1 MLLFEAQNTLTE
13 ETLEIEVSE
22 LALLQ
27 LVELLLTRAESVGHP
42 LDDIVEEALVLRRVP
57 LGRLISSTI
66 VMMPGMLGL
75 SVSSGRSRRTMRRE
89 HPCRLVAATTGTG
102 TDEVGSKLLESCVEL
117 ARYVIPE
124 ARLIL
129 LLLRVT
135 HDVA

>member
-42 LDDIVEEALVLRRVP
+42 LNDIVEEALILRRVP
-57 LGRLISSTI
+57 LHQLLSSAI
-66 VMMPGMLGL
+66 VMPGMLGL
-75 SVSSGRSRRTMRRE
+75 SVSSGRSRRTMRWE